1 MNPVTTS
8 KLKLLVEFC
17 LFGIL
22 AGIIFQMLQE
32 GVVNYIA
39 VIMGMSLAF
48 GFWVLELFILAGL
61 RKKFLKLPLL
71 LTIFIKA
78 STTRVYGFPNIP
90 LSEILCPRQDIT
102 ASTSLR

>member
-1 MNPVTTS
+1 MNPVIKS

-78 STTRVYGFPNIP
+78 FVYLLIINIFSGLVGLIVGYFKGFQM
-90 LSEILCPRQDIT
+90 E
-102 ASTSLR
+102 